1 MTTLTIDGFT
11 VREGRH
17 QAGSSL
23 PWHRHAGP
31 TLCFVYA
38 GGFTERFAGTT
49 LECVPGT
56 L

>member
-1 MTTLTIDGFT
+1 MTSLTIDGFT
-11 VREGRH
+11 LREGRH
-17 QAGSSL
+17 PAGSSL

-38 GGFTERFAGTT
+38 GGFTERFAGTS